1 MTVWVMDRVSV
12 VVKDLIIITSGF
24 TLLMIGIRFLA

>member
-1 MTVWVMDRVSV
+1 MTVWVMDRVSE
-12 VVKDLIIITSGF
+12 VVKDLIIIASGF